1 MAFGSRIDVFWWM
14 SNAAAPSRDGNL
26 AALAVDLEAVDTPRP
41 CPSAQP
47 APVAS
52 MRPLALE
59 ATEVGS
65 GEDLEVGEAS
75 VVDSAVTV
83 GLVGREPAL
92 DTKAAV
98 MDLVLNLRQMHRLAL
113 GVAELVGMSE
123 VLIQIDVEA
132 AGLSGMQE
140 VPQAAT
146 VNR

>member
-1 MAFGSRIDVFWWM
+1 M

-26 AALAVDLEAVDTPRP
+26 AVSAVDLEAVDTPRL

-47 APVAS
+47 ALVAS
-52 MRPLALE
+52 MRPLALGVM
-59 ATEVGS
+59 EVGL
-65 GEDLEVGEAS
+65 GADLEVGG
-75 VVDSAVTV
+75 DSAAASAATV

-92 DTKAAV
+92 DTKAVV
-98 MDLVLNLRQMHRLAL
+98 MDLVVNLHPMHRLAL

-123 VLIQIDVEA
+123 TLMQIDVEA
-132 AGLSGMQE
+132 AGLNEMQE